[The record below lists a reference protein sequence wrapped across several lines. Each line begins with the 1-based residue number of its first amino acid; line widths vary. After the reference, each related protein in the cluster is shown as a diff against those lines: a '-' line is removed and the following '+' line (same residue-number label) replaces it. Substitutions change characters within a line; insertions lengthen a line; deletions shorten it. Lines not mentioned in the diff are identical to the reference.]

1 MRITDGHLHVQPW
14 SMLHPETLRVM
25 RGTHTDAEVRAYR
38 EMQASPGKFL
48 EFLDGEGVHRA
59 VVINY
64 VAPQVMG
71 FTEKVNDFVTNYC
84 ARDPERLVAVGGLDL
99 HKLRSAADGRKKV
112 RALAKKGLRGL
123 KLHPPHQWY
132 YPDAYRT
139 AREKRMDGLRGVY
152 EAAQELG
159 LPITIHT
166 GTTIFPGARIKY
178 GDPVFLD
185 DVAVDFPDLKILM
198 AHGGRPVWMRT
209 AEFLARR
216 HKNVFFELSGI
227 PPKRLLEW
235 WPRLEDLADKLVFG
249 SDWPGPG
256 VPGVGANVRSVMALP
271 LQEQT
276 KRKLFESNARRAW
289 P

>member
-1 MRITDGHLHVQPW
+1 MKVTDGHLHIQPW
-14 SMLHPETLRVM
+14 SMLRPETAKVM
-25 RGTHTDAEVRAYR
+25 QGDHSDAEVRAYK
-38 EMQASPGKFL
+38 ELQSSPSKFL
-48 EFLDGEGVHRA
+48 RFLDAEGVHRA
-59 VVINY
+59 VIINY
-64 VAPQVMG
+64 VAPEVMG
-71 FTEKVNDFVTNYC
+71 FTAKVNDFVANYC
-84 ARDPERLVAVGGLDL
+84 SRDPERLVAVGGLDL
-99 HKLRSAADGRKKV
+99 HKLGSDANAKRQVK
-112 RALAKKGLRGL
+112 ALAKMGIRGL

-139 AREKRMDGLRGVY
+139 AREGKVRGLRGVY
-152 EAAQELG
+152 EAAQDLEM
-159 LPITIHT
+159 PITIHT

-198 AHGGRPVWMRT
+198 AHGGRPVWLRT
-209 AEFLARR
+209 AEYLARR

-227 PPKRLLEW
+227 PPRRLLEW

-256 VPGVGANVRSVMALP
+256 VPGVGANVRSIMALP
-271 LQEQT
+271 FKEET
-276 KRKLFESNARRAW
+276 KRKMFEANARRAW